1 MAMGTVPLLI
11 SVVKSNK
18 YALLGVLGFDAK
30 GGHITYENTYH
41 SGTRAM
47 QLWPRPQAPT
57 GAGGCDRR
65 VSRRAFQ
72 PCMGRG
78 CAAFSVPLLFA
89 GECRWYGFRA
99 RKSAVRI

>member
-41 SGTRAM
+41 SSAAHVTR
-47 QLWPRPQAPT
+47 R
-57 GAGGCDRR
+57 
-65 VSRRAFQ
+65 
-72 PCMGRG
+72 
-78 CAAFSVPLLFA
+78 
-89 GECRWYGFRA
+89 
-99 RKSAVRI
+99 